1 VGRKEWSNVVSKEL
15 SGKHLINY
23 RFNGFDII
31 DQCPEQVFSL
41 DNSPAYCYFY
51 NNLFFKGTRLT
62 PATQTTSSELFQAC
76 ETIFGPE
83 VNVSIEFLEYLH
95 PIGIKTAYR
104 KRAFETHPDRAKA
117 LGSLASDLNTEFID
131 VQQAYERLL
140 LFVETNNG
148 STISTASFNDFK
160 TRQAPSYQSSE
171 KSSCTSSYQNTRQH
185 KGRQKKSPHDQK
197 YTSKRHKSHPDHF
210 YTGSVPKGSLMIG
223 QFLYYSGLISW
234 RTLIEA
240 ICWQRR
246 QRPQIGQIAIA
257 WGIIS
262 SQDVIRILTDRT
274 LNEKFGECALRIGY
288 ISNFELL
295 ALVGRQRQ
303 LQRPLGEYFITSG
316 ILSSTDLMSMANKQR
331 LQNLTT

>member
-1 VGRKEWSNVVSKEL
+1 M
-15 SGKHLINY
+15 
-23 RFNGFDII
+23 
-31 DQCPEQVFSL
+31 
-41 DNSPAYCYFY
+41 
-51 NNLFFKGTRLT
+51 T
-62 PATQTTSSELFQAC
+62 PATQTISSELFQAC

-83 VNVSIEFLEYLH
+83 VNVSIEFLEYLQ

-104 KRAFETHPDRAKA
+104 KRALETHPDRAKA
-117 LGSLASDLNTEFID
+117 LGSFARDLNTEFID
-131 VQQAYERLL
+131 VQQAYEKLL

-148 STISTASFNDFK
+148 STLSTLSFNDFK
-160 TRQAPSYQSSE
+160 TQQAPSYKSPE
-171 KSSCTSSYQNTRQH
+171 KSSYTSSYQNTRQH
-185 KGRQKKSPHDQK
+185 KSRQKKSHCDQR
-197 YTSKRHKSHPDHF
+197 YTNKRSKSHPDHF

-257 WGIIS
+257 WGLIS

-288 ISNFELL
+288 ISNFEQL
-295 ALVGRQRQ
+295 ALVGKQRQ
-303 LQRPLGEYFITSG
+303 LQRPLGEYFIESG
-316 ILSSTDLMSMANKQR
+316 ILSATDIMSMANKQR
-331 LQNLTT
+331 LQNLTAYRWKK

>member
-1 VGRKEWSNVVSKEL
+1 
-15 SGKHLINY
+15 
-23 RFNGFDII
+23 
-31 DQCPEQVFSL
+31 
-41 DNSPAYCYFY
+41 
-51 NNLFFKGTRLT
+51 LT

-83 VNVSIEFLEYLH
+83 VNVSIDFIEYLQ
-95 PIGIKTAYR
+95 PMGIKTAYR
-104 KRAFETHPDRAKA
+104 KRALETHPDRAKV
-117 LGSLASDLNTEFID
+117 LGSFVRDLNTEFID
-131 VQQAYERLL
+131 VQQAYEKLL

-148 STISTASFNDFK
+148 STGSIQSFNHFK
-160 TRQAPSYQSSE
+160 TRQAPSYKDPE
-171 KSSCTSSYQNTRQH
+171 KPSYPNTRQH
-185 KGRQKKSPHDQK
+185 KGGQNKSSHDQ
-197 YTSKRHKSHPDHF
+197 RHTNKKHKNHPDHF
-210 YTGSVPKGSLMIG
+210 YTGSVPKGPLMIG

-240 ICWQRR
+240 ICWQRQ
-246 QRPQIGQIAIA
+246 QRPKIGQIAIT

-303 LQRPLGEYFITSG
+303 LQRPFGEYFITSG

-331 LQNLTT
+331 LQNLTAYS

>member
-1 VGRKEWSNVVSKEL
+1 M
-15 SGKHLINY
+15 
-23 RFNGFDII
+23 
-31 DQCPEQVFSL
+31 
-41 DNSPAYCYFY
+41 
-51 NNLFFKGTRLT
+51 T

-83 VNVSIEFLEYLH
+83 VNVSIEFLEYLQ

-104 KRAFETHPDRAKA
+104 KRALETHPDRAKV
-117 LGSLASDLNTEFID
+117 LGSFARDLNTEFID
-131 VQQAYERLL
+131 VQQAYEKLL

-148 STISTASFNDFK
+148 STVNTSSFNDFQ
-160 TRQAPSYQSSE
+160 TQQARSYQSWE
-171 KSSCTSSYQNTRQH
+171 KSSFTSSYQNTRQH
-185 KGRQKKSPHDQK
+185 KGRQKKSSHDQK

-210 YTGSVPKGSLMIG
+210 YTGSIPKGNLMIG

-240 ICWQRR
+240 ICWQWR
-246 QRPQIGQIAIA
+246 QRPPIGKIAIA
-257 WGIIS
+257 WGLIS
-262 SQDVIRILTDRT
+262 SQDVIRILTVRN

-295 ALVGRQRQ
+295 ALVGKQRQ

-316 ILSSTDLMSMANKQR
+316 ILTATEIVNMANKQQ
-331 LQNLTT
+331 LHNLTAYI